1 MITFLYPWMFLL
13 LVVPFIWR
21 HFMSS
26 VQALEE
32 KALKVPFVSDF
43 KQIAN
48 KTPKSIGAT
57 DAFNQKRHLIFLS
70 LIWLLLTLAAARPV
84 FLGEPVRTPQNA
96 RDILLV
102 TDISTSMLEKD
113 FSYQGNRISRLQA
126 VRAVVS
132 DFVKNRPQDRLGLV
146 LFGTRAYLQAPL
158 TYDHQAVLE
167 VLDSMAAGM
176 AGNSTAIGDAVGMAL
191 KTLKNTGESLNDKII
206 ILLTDGENN
215 DGSLNME
222 QALAL
227 AKQEDA
233 KVYTISVGLDGFSF
247 FSSIFGIENDNLEN
261 SELTALANSTNGKAF
276 QANNLNALIEVYKT
290 IDEMEPTQKE
300 QAFTRPQIDLYWIP
314 LLVAIIL
321 SCLGLILMWRF

>member
-1 MITFLYPWMFLL
+1 M
-13 LVVPFIWR
+13 
-21 HFMSS
+21 
-26 VQALEE
+26 
-32 KALKVPFVSDF
+32 
-43 KQIAN
+43 
-48 KTPKSIGAT
+48 
-57 DAFNQKRHLIFLS
+57 
-70 LIWLLLTLAAARPV
+70 
-84 FLGEPVRTPQNA
+84 
-96 RDILLV
+96 
-102 TDISTSMLEKD
+102 
-113 FSYQGNRISRLQA
+113 
-126 VRAVVS
+126 
-132 DFVKNRPQDRLGLV
+132 
-146 LFGTRAYLQAPL
+146 
-158 TYDHQAVLE
+158 LE

-314 LLVAIIL
+314 LLAAIIL

>member
-1 MITFLYPWMFLL
+1 MITFLYPLMFLL
-13 LVVPFIWR
+13 LLLPFIWR
-21 HFMSS
+21 HFANA
-26 VQALEE
+26 VQVPQE
-32 KALKVPFVSDF
+32 KALKIPFVSDF
-43 KQIAN
+43 KQIEKQN
-48 KTPKSIGAT
+48 PKLSAT
-57 DAFNQKRHLIFLS
+57 ADAFNQKRRLIYLS
-70 LIWLLLTLAAARPV
+70 LIWLLLTMAAARPV
-84 FLGEPVRTPQNA
+84 FLGEPVRMPQNA

-102 TDISTSMLEKD
+102 TDISTSMLEND
-113 FSYQGNRISRLQA
+113 FSFQGNRISRLQA

-167 VLDSMAAGM
+167 VLDSMTAGM

-191 KTLKNTGESLNDKII
+191 KTLKDTGESMNDKII

-233 KVYTISVGLDGFSF
+233 KVYTVSVGLEGFSL

-261 SELTALANSTNGKAF
+261 TELSALANSTNGKAF
-276 QANNLNALIEVYKT
+276 QANNLNALVEVYKT

-300 QAFTRPQIDLYWIP
+300 QAFTRPQIDFYWIP
-314 LLVAIIL
+314 LMAAFIL
-321 SCLGLILMWRF
+321 ACLGLILMRRF